1 MDFWGAGPDPK
12 GAPEWGVLTISEYQH
27 PLDLSR
33 LDRNLSSAK
42 DDVSFGEFASWHGPA
57 SALWA
62 WGGQQRK
69 HHYVQ
74 QLSDQR
80 VLEPPKD
87 GQAVFVHSIDVSG
100 RAALALEAFV
110 AKLTQTF
117 YYLMQPMFDVVMDVK
132 TVSTTRAQ
140 VPRSCDGLVVVLA
153 LVAGNLFCVWIVV
166 FLYIPN
172 IRYARQ
178 GNCWHGVSQLMS
190 EQTQPVLDQSI
201 ELKDSEVR
209 RMMKG
214 SDPIVT
220 IGRSPQTGTVRP
232 YEI

>member
-1 MDFWGAGPDPK
+1 
-12 GAPEWGVLTISEYQH
+12 
-27 PLDLSR
+27 
-33 LDRNLSSAK
+33 
-42 DDVSFGEFASWHGPA
+42 
-57 SALWA
+57 
-62 WGGQQRK
+62 
-69 HHYVQ
+69 
-74 QLSDQR
+74 
-80 VLEPPKD
+80 
-87 GQAVFVHSIDVSG
+87 
-100 RAALALEAFV
+100 
-110 AKLTQTF
+110 
-117 YYLMQPMFDVVMDVK
+117 MFDVVADVE
-132 TVSTTRAQ
+132 TVLTTRAW
-140 VPRSCDGLVVVLA
+140 VPRSWDGLVVVLV
-153 LVAGNLFCVWIVV
+153 LVAGDLICVWIVML
-166 FLYIPN
+166 LYIPS